1 MSDNAD
7 VDTGLVVTEDEQMNE
22 EKRESEKGSL
32 LERQMTVI
40 MTDGE
45 MI

>member
-1 MSDNAD
+1 MSDDTD

-32 LERQMTVI
+32 LEIQMTVI
-40 MTDGE
+40 VTDGE
-45 MI
+45 NN